1 MRGIF
6 LLQRGSINQL
16 VMELLY
22 YLRNYFKR
30 PLRRLDFPAIVDM
43 LTFQY
48 RHQNGDPENVY

>member
-6 LLQRGSINQL
+6 LPPRDSINQL

-22 YLRNYFKR
+22 YLRNQFRRY
-30 PLRRLDFPAIVDM
+30 LRRLDFPAIVAM

-48 RHQNGDPENVY
+48 RNQNGDPENAH